1 MSKLRLTLETCL
13 RDFKDAD
20 TRISLAT
27 QAALLVFLINLTLTS
42 ASIQTFLAGN
52 LNQMLGADMVLE
64 SHTSLSAAQQTTL
77 HSMVDGLSKTRL
89 SGITL
94 THGEAWAKVQLKS
107 VDSHYPLEGSLRIAD
122 SPAAPER
129 KANHGPGIGEIWLGA
144 RLASKLQARVGDT
157 LMLGGVPLKISA
169 ILLHEPDRLMEGHSV
184 ALRAMVHRKSLSDA
198 LPARGEDRWRYLM
211 SGSETALSDAEAWAT
226 EALPAARF
234 IKKHGGQHP
243 LATFWKRTENF
254 LGLASVILFFL
265 GAVALDMTNRR
276 WLAKMRY
283 RLAIYSSL
291 GTPMKV
297 GIAMAFGGW
306 FLSFLIAA
314 LIAAAVAGLAHSVII
329 AELQTVFP
337 GVRPSWD
344 AVAVLRTTGLL
355 FALLL
360 ALQIPSL
367 WQLSRASLLSLIRHT
382 GEAEYVWLRLVCGLV
397 AVSFLAAVYSDNWLL
412 TGITLAAMGI
422 ALVLMIALTWGIV
435 RLGDLWGRRRAG
447 LLPFAFFIMRQRLFA
462 KSAQVMGLGLCALL
476 LLFTLMLMRD
486 LGTMMEGYARTHNGN
501 LLVTE
506 AQESHID
513 ALRLWAANNDARVL
527 SLKPFVYAKLVTV
540 NGERLNDYMRKPSD
554 TLATLQDPIRLS
566 WTDRMPANNRLVGG
580 SFWTPGTDNWNQ
592 VSVEPEVMTDMSFGY
607 GDTLTYQI
615 GDKLVDF
622 TLTASHA
629 FQSGGGSITF
639 WFQMPATA
647 RAHIHA
653 PSRYMG
659 SMELPQAAWDTLGD
673 LWQQHPTLALTP
685 LRELTERFDQ
695 TRAIVTRVTSGYA
708 GMILLLALFVLAAS
722 VSGFRADDQQKN
734 GLLMSMG
741 LKDRDCLWLNFYD
754 WCITAL
760 IASVGAIG
768 GTWAAGLMIYEAQ
781 FSMIYRPDLLWVTG
795 TIVLMITTVCL
806 VGYLACRESLKV
818 SVRDLLSA

>member
-1 MSKLRLTLETCL
+1 MSKLRLTLENCL
-13 RDFKDAD
+13 RDLKDAD

-27 QAALLVFLINLTLTS
+27 QTALLLFLTNLTLTS

-52 LNQMLGADMVLE
+52 LNQMLGADLVLE
-64 SHTSLSAAQQTTL
+64 THAPLSSEQKTAL
-77 HSMVDGLSKTRL
+77 HGLADGISETRL

-94 THGEAWAKVQLKS
+94 THGAAWAKVQLKS
-107 VDSHYPLEGSLRIAD
+107 VDARYPLEGSLRVAN

-129 KANHGPGIGEIWLGA
+129 AANHGPEIGEIWLGT
-144 RLASKLQARVGDT
+144 RLASKLQSRVGDT
-157 LMLGGVPLKISA
+157 LQLGGVPLKVSA

-184 ALRAMVHRKSLSDA
+184 ALRALIRKESLGDA
-198 LPARGEDRWRYLM
+198 LAARGEDRWRHLV
-211 SGSETALSDAEAWAT
+211 SGSGDVLSAVEDWAT
-226 EALPAARF
+226 EELPAASLV
-234 IKKHGGQHP
+234 KKHGGHHP

-291 GTPMKV
+291 GTPLSA
-297 GIAMAFGGW
+297 GIAMTVGGW
-306 FLSFLIAA
+306 FLTFLIAA
-314 LIAAAVAGLAHSVII
+314 SIATVSAAVAHSAII
-329 AELQTVFP
+329 GELQTVFP
-337 GVRPSWD
+337 GVKPSWD
-344 AVAVLRTTGLL
+344 AVAVLPTIGLL

-367 WQLSRASLLSLIRHT
+367 LQLTRSSLLSLIRHT
-382 GEAEYVWLRLVCGLV
+382 GEAEYIWLRLVCGLV
-397 AVSFLAAVYSDNWLL
+397 AVSLLAAVYSDNWLL
-412 TGITLAAMGI
+412 TGMTLAAMGV
-422 ALVLMIALTWGIV
+422 ALVLMIALTWGTV
-435 RLGDLWGRRRAG
+435 RLGDMWGKRRAG

-486 LGTMMEGYARTHNGN
+486 LGVMMEGYARTHNGN
-501 LLVTE
+501 LLITE
-506 AQESHID
+506 AQERHTD
-513 ALRLWAANNDARVL
+513 ALHSWAAENDARIL
-527 SLKPFVYAKLVTV
+527 TLKPFVYAKLVKV

-566 WTDRMPANNRLVGG
+566 WTEKIPANNRLVGG
-580 SFWTPGTDNWNQ
+580 SFWTPGTGAWNQ
-592 VSVEPEVMTDMSFGY
+592 VSVEPEVMTDMDFDY
-607 GDTLTYQI
+607 GDTLSYQI
-615 GDKLVDF
+615 GNQMIDF

-639 WFQMPATA
+639 WFQMPASA
-647 RAHIHA
+647 RAHIDA
-653 PSRYMG
+653 PNRYMG
-659 SMELPQAAWDTLGD
+659 SMELPQPAWDTLGD

-695 TRAIVTRVTSGYA
+695 THAIVTQVTSGYA
-708 GMILLLALFVLAAS
+708 AMILLLALFVLAAS
-722 VSGFRADDQQKN
+722 VSGFRADDQRKN

-741 LKDRDCLWLNFYD
+741 LKDRECLWLNFYD
-754 WCITAL
+754 WSITAL
-760 IASVGAIG
+760 IAAAGAIG

-781 FSMIYRPDLLWVTG
+781 FSMIYSPDFLWVTG
-795 TIVLMITTVCL
+795 TTVLMISVVCL
-806 VGYLACRESLKV
+806 VGYLACRGSLKV
-818 SVRDLLSA
+818 SVRDLLTA